1 VTSDRVW
8 SGERRRRRSVNRTR
22 AALVIGLAVGA
33 LALAGCG
40 GDDESSSGTTTDTET
55 TTGTTDTGTSTGT
68 KLIGTVGSTDDP
80 DAFTITLTTED
91 GSEVTSLPAGDYTL
105 EIDDLSTIHDF
116 HLTGPGDVDVSSEVG
131 ETEDESYDVTLVAGT
146 YDFVCDP
153 HSSSMKGSFEVTG

>member
-1 VTSDRVW
+1 VT
-8 SGERRRRRSVNRTR
+8 RTR
-22 AALVIGLAVGA
+22 IALVVGLAAAA

-40 GDDESSSGTTTDTET
+40 GDDESGSGTTTDTDAT
-55 TTGTTDTGTSTGT
+55 TETTDTGTATGT
-68 KLIGTVGSTDDP
+68 KLVGTVGSTDDP

-105 EIDDLSTIHDF
+105 EIDDLSTIHNF

-131 ETEDESYDVTLVAGT
+131 ETENEDYDVTLVAGT

-153 HSSSMKGSFEVTG
+153 HAGSMNGSFEVTS